1 MKALRAA
8 LLVASLAIGST
19 FVLLAGFEMI
29 SLATLALGVALLI
42 VAVSIGLAISG
53 SGHAPRSVASMLY
66 DVESK

>member
-1 MKALRAA
+1 MKALRST

-19 FVLLAGFEMI
+19 FVILAGFEMI

-53 SGHAPRSVASMLY
+53 AGQSPRTVASMLY
-66 DVESK
+66 DVEPK